1 MIRAYNAT
9 DRQAC
14 LDIFDSNCPQYF
26 APSERK
32 YIENWLTAQN
42 EERPT
47 YPNSAEDRFYVL
59 EYEGKIVA
67 CGGFYLLKDENS
79 ASISW
84 GMVHADHHKKGFG
97 RDLFQYRL
105 EVVRQLR
112 PGVKI
117 LLDTSQHTF
126 GFFEKMGMK
135 VKEVT
140 EDGYGAGLD
149 RYDME

>member
-1 MIRAYNAT
+1 MIRAYEAT

-14 LDIFDSNCPQYF
+14 LEIFDSNCPQYF
-26 APSERK
+26 DLSERK
-32 YIENWLTAQN
+32 YIENWLMAQDDG
-42 EERPT
+42 RTT

-59 EYEGKIVA
+59 EHERKIVA
-67 CGGFYLLKDENS
+67 CGGFYLLKDDNA

-84 GMVHADHHKKGFG
+84 GMVHSSHHKKGFG
-97 RDLFQYRL
+97 KALFQYRL
-105 EVVRQLR
+105 DMVRSVR
-112 PGVKI
+112 PGAEI

-140 EDGYGAGLD
+140 KDGYGTGLD